1 MPNDGASSHA
11 SLAGQRANPNQL
23 LVVLPRVSGHDA
35 VLSAVAYF
43 SQYPRSGSVMG
54 DGSDV
59 VHISRAPGEL
69 PMPD

>member
-1 MPNDGASSHA
+1 MM
-11 SLAGQRANPNQL
+11 
-23 LVVLPRVSGHDA
+23 A

-43 SQYPRSGSVMG
+43 SQYPRSSSVIG